1 MGNITD
7 LKTEL
12 ERDIVSHVERI
23 EIDEYNQNSGYNY
36 EATVKFY
43 IEDEF
48 IADIRGGEN
57 VGWTCDDGDIYGD
70 YFEEV
75 TDTLRV
81 RHWNKEG

>member
-12 ERDIVSHVERI
+12 ERDIVSHTERI
-23 EIDEYNQNSGYNY
+23 EIDEYNQNAGYNY
-36 EATVKFY
+36 EAIVKFY

-57 VGWTCDDGDIYGD
+57 IGWTCGDIYGD

-81 RHWNKEG
+81 RHSKGDR